1 MRAAAL
7 IIILLASSTFVQ
19 AQAAGTQMP
28 DPKQM
33 SGVPLPS
40 GDLAVGT
47 ITVRVIRGSL
57 SNPIADQR
65 VDLSGD
71 VTRDGTTNESGR
83 AEFTGLT
90 PGARVTAVTVVN
102 GERLESQALV
112 VPSSGGLRVMLVATD
127 PEAAKRAAE
136 DARLAQ
142 GPAQRGLVVLGDQS
156 RFVFELGDHA
166 LNIFNILQFV
176 NTARVPIEPA
186 APVVFTLPDGAKQAT
201 VLEGS
206 SSLAVAASGR
216 IQVNGPFPPGVTLVQ
231 FAYTWPYAGSTTTVR
246 QVLPTQLAQV
256 TVVAQK
262 TGDLRVTSSQLAQ
275 QREMRAEGQMYIL
288 GQGPAVPAGGTVEFN
303 FSGLPHAATWPRN
316 TALALALM
324 ILGGGAVISV
334 RGKGAAGSGHDR
346 QQLSTT
352 RDRLFDELTA
362 LEADHRNGRVAE
374 ATYATR
380 RRQLLESLE
389 RVYAALNEPENAPV
403 SGL

>member
-7 IIILLASSTFVQ
+7 ILLLLVSSMPVH
-19 AQAAGTQMP
+19 AQMTGAQMP

-57 SNPIADQR
+57 SNPITGQR
-65 VDLSGD
+65 VELSGD

-90 PGARVTAVTVVN
+90 PGARVTALTVVN
-102 GERLESQALV
+102 GEKLESQALV

-136 DARLAQ
+136 DARLAK
-142 GPAQRGLVVLGDQS
+142 GPAQRGVVVLGDQS

-166 LNIFNILQFV
+166 LNVFNILQIV

-186 APVVFTLPDGAKQAT
+186 APVVFRLPDGAEQAT
-201 VLEGS
+201 LLEGT
-206 SSLAVAASGR
+206 SSLAVAGSGQ

-231 FAYTWPYAGSTTTVR
+231 FAYSWPYSGGTTTVR
-246 QVLPTQLAQV
+246 QVLPTQLAQL
-256 TVVAQK
+256 TLIAQK
-262 TGDLRVTSSQLAQ
+262 TGDLRVASSHLAQ
-275 QREMRAEGQMYIL
+275 QREMTAEGQTYIL
-288 GQGPAVPAGGTVEFN
+288 GQGPAVPAGGTVEFS

-316 TALALALM
+316 TALALALA
-324 ILGGGAVISV
+324 ILGGGAFMSV
-334 RGKGAAGSGHDR
+334 RRKRDKESGDDP
-346 QQLSTT
+346 QQLSSA

-374 ATYATR
+374 ARYARR
-380 RRQLLESLE
+380 RRQLLDSLE
-389 RVYAALNEPENAPV
+389 RVYAALHDAESAPL